1 MQMLYT
7 NGTPEIF
14 VVFSEPRND
23 AIGFRDENEIRLNIR
38 VYEYLS
44 NLSKLAGDLR
54 RKIVT
59 HSVIK

>member
-1 MQMLYT
+1 MPMQMLYT

-38 VYEYLS
+38 VYE
-44 NLSKLAGDLR
+44 
-54 RKIVT
+54 
-59 HSVIK
+59 